1 MNEVEIND
9 TVPNIDIDDNS
20 TNEEINSPITVDD
33 IIEAVKILKNN
44 KYPGN
49 DDLLNEHLKSSL
61 HLMLP
66 IYLKLFNIIL
76 DSGVVPDTSLI
87 GNIISIYK
95 DKGNVS
101 FEENYRPITILSY
114 LGKLFTTI
122 LNKRLPNY
130 LESNNIIGDNQ
141 SDFRFGFT
149 TIYNI
154 LMINCL
160 IDVFKSQK
168 KKKKKKNFI
177 LHLLILSK
185 LLIESGVTVYGLSYT
200 VYNKRKMSQ
209 CN

>member
-1 MNEVEIND
+1 MNVVDIND
-9 TVPNIDIDDNS
+9 TVPNTDIDDNS

-44 KYPGN
+44 NYPGN

-87 GNIISIYK
+87 GNIIPIYK

-101 FEENYRPITILSY
+101 FEENYRPITILSC

-122 LNKRLPNY
+122 LNKRFSNY

-149 TIYNI
+149 TIDNI
-154 LMINCL
+154 FIINCL

-168 KKKKKKNFI
+168 KKTLFYI
-177 LHLLILSK
+177 
-185 LLIESGVTVYGLSYT
+185 
-200 VYNKRKMSQ
+200 
-209 CN
+209 C